1 MRTVLNNS
9 IPSQPIRHNLKH
21 IFFNSSIFVKLK
33 IVSKEIFE
41 LDQQE
46 NVAHASYRP
55 PPLKD
60 CARRVT
66 SRPYRHFA
74 RPHQRHVTPLLP
86 NANTSYEFL
95 DKTPKGCLSAESIA
109 IGGQKVQKTKQSLA
123 LGKLVTAF
131 RMR

>member
-1 MRTVLNNS
+1 MRTVLNNG
-9 IPSQPIRHNLKH
+9 IPSQPIRHNLKY
-21 IFFNSSIFVKLK
+21 IFFNSSISVKLK

-95 DKTPKGCLSAESIA
+95 DKTPKGCLSAECRDFGAKRCRKTSSLLQ
-109 IGGQKVQKTKQSLA
+109 IGRAHV
-123 LGKLVTAF
+123 
-131 RMR
+131 